1 MKKKVRH
8 NIKKT
13 FILSIALLLG
23 MIINIFGNNI
33 INSLCEEI
41 KLVKINTSWQYL
53 KNDNSKESINLP
65 VVIRETEKKDKIII
79 EKDISTIGYN
89 DPTLLLRSELQSI
102 DIYINGKCSSKIR
115 KSNKQLFG
123 KEKESGWIFV
133 SLPHNENN
141 INIKL
146 EFSSEYLDYN
156 GRINSIILGD
166 KSNEII
172 YIVSS
177 KVHKILAAIVLFS
190 IGIILISIYFG
201 SKKHDAM
208 NYKKVLYLS
217 LLNFCTSCWILLSS
231 DILEL
236 FITDVIPRGELKLL
250 SLFFI
255 PVIFLLLFKENYN
268 NRYIKV
274 LNVILSLLLIYIV
287 TSTLLH
293 VFNVMHYIE
302 NIFIFHGLCILTLI
316 ICMVIWIKDYEKN
329 KRHCFEPL
337 SIILLSV
344 VGFLDIFI
352 YYKLG
357 FREEG
362 YFFESAVIIYTII
375 YSYNYGKKIK
385 EYYYVDVS
393 NEENINFKYIDSL
406 TGLFNRMAFD
416 ERMYEINRSL
426 KKYEGYVI
434 FVFNLNNLKK
444 VNLTLS
450 PFKGNEYIKNNVQVL
465 SDIFKEY
472 GQLYRVG
479 ADEFVLIGNKNM
491 PISKC
496 EEMLSLYV
504 ERNMPDEKID
514 LIGISYG
521 YAIVLKNS
529 KSIYDVYNKAEINM
543 IKLKKRLKRS
553 NIR

>member
-1 MKKKVRH
+1 M
-8 NIKKT
+8 
-13 FILSIALLLG
+13 
-23 MIINIFGNNI
+23 
-33 INSLCEEI
+33 
-41 KLVKINTSWQYL
+41 
-53 KNDNSKESINLP
+53 
-65 VVIRETEKKDKIII
+65 
-79 EKDISTIGYN
+79 
-89 DPTLLLRSELQSI
+89 
-102 DIYINGKCSSKIR
+102 
-115 KSNKQLFG
+115 
-123 KEKESGWIFV
+123 
-133 SLPHNENN
+133 
-141 INIKL
+141 
-146 EFSSEYLDYN
+146 
-156 GRINSIILGD
+156 
-166 KSNEII
+166 
-172 YIVSS
+172 
-177 KVHKILAAIVLFS
+177 
-190 IGIILISIYFG
+190 
-201 SKKHDAM
+201 
-208 NYKKVLYLS
+208 YK
-217 LLNFCTSCWILLSS
+217 
-231 DILEL
+231 
-236 FITDVIPRGELKLL
+236 RQ
-250 SLFFI
+250 
-255 PVIFLLLFKENYN
+255 
-268 NRYIKV
+268 
-274 LNVILSLLLIYIV
+274 
-287 TSTLLH
+287 
-293 VFNVMHYIE
+293 
-302 NIFIFHGLCILTLI
+302 
-316 ICMVIWIKDYEKN
+316 
-329 KRHCFEPL
+329 
-337 SIILLSV
+337 
-344 VGFLDIFI
+344 
-352 YYKLG
+352 
-357 FREEG
+357 
-362 YFFESAVIIYTII
+362 II

-385 EYYYVDVS
+385 ECYYVDVS

-426 KKYEGYVI
+426 KKYGGYVI